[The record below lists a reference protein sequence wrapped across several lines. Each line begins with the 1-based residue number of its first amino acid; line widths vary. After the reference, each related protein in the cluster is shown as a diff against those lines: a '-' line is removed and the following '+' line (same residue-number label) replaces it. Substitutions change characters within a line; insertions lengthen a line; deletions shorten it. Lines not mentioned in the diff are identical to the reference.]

1 MSQIDPSTPPS
12 NLSEGLSIIRLRLL
26 LILLIPCVV
35 LLLLFNC
42 LFLGYKLHMF
52 SKKNRKRQDNES
64 ILQSTLSMRQRMA
77 IISVAPFVPNQD
89 GKGGYISVSEPILA
103 QALSSPRSSSN
114 DKAAVEQSIRF
125 VRLVGATD
133 DGGSESLGAPSAIF
147 ATTAD
152 TNSRIEQPRRSSV
165 YSRNKIGWRRSAPVL
180 PQSSDS
186 EAELPNLVPPN
197 SPALNDTHSRVTPDQ
212 RHMRRCS
219 TMELQYVLNNTE
231 EHKFDM
237 VEFECEYAS
246 SIPPETSCFVASD
259 NSSTMGPGLDSD
271 FGASA
276 GVSLR
281 ILSADSD
288 GLTNR
293 MWASGMDWDYYDPCY
308 VSERHIPKQKDH
320 KPALHTKHYWV

>member
-1 MSQIDPSTPPS
+1 MSQIGPSTPPS
-12 NLSEGLSIIRLRLL
+12 KLSEGWPITSLRLL
-26 LILLIPCVV
+26 IILLVPCVV

-42 LFLGYKLHMF
+42 LFLGYKLHLF
-52 SKKNRKRQDNES
+52 SKKNRKRQDSES
-64 ILQSTLSMRQRMA
+64 ILQSTLSTRQRMTF
-77 IISVAPFVPNQD
+77 ISEAPFFPNRD
-89 GKGGYISVSEPILA
+89 GTRGYISVSEPILA
-103 QALSSPRSSSN
+103 QPLSSSRTSSN
-114 DKAAVEQSIRF
+114 DRAAVEQSIRF
-125 VRLVGATD
+125 VRLGGATG
-133 DGGSESLGAPSAIF
+133 DGGSESLRAPSAI
-147 ATTAD
+147 
-152 TNSRIEQPRRSSV
+152 
-165 YSRNKIGWRRSAPVL
+165 L
-180 PQSSDS
+180 SSDS
-186 EAELPNLVPPN
+186 EEELPNLVPPN
-197 SPALNDTHSRVTPDQ
+197 SPVTPDQ
-212 RHMRRCS
+212 RPMRRCS
-219 TMELQYVLNNTE
+219 TMELQYVLNNTG

-276 GVSLR
+276 GVLLR

-308 VSERHIPKQKDH
+308 VRERHIPKQKDH

>member
-12 NLSEGLSIIRLRLL
+12 NLSEGLSIISLRLL

-35 LLLLFNC
+35 LLLLLNC
-42 LFLGYKLHMF
+42 LFLGYKLHIF

-64 ILQSTLSMRQRMA
+64 ILQSTLSTRQRMT
-77 IISVAPFVPNQD
+77 IISEAPFVPNQE
-89 GKGGYISVSEPILA
+89 GKGGYISVSESILA

-125 VRLVGATD
+125 VRLVGATG
-133 DGGSESLGAPSAIF
+133 DGGS
-147 ATTAD
+147 
-152 TNSRIEQPRRSSV
+152 R
-165 YSRNKIGWRRSAPVL
+165 WRRSAPVL

-197 SPALNDTHSRVTPDQ
+197 SPVTPDH

-246 SIPPETSCFVASD
+246 SIPPETSCCFVASD

-308 VSERHIPKQKDH
+308 VRERHIPKQKYH